1 MLIENGILLQFC
13 IYRYPVTSYEKY
25 HTCKTWY
32 TIKYKKIECL
42 LSNLQKYCVEVLRSR
57 ITGNSILYHK
67 KK

>member
-1 MLIENGILLQFC
+1 MAFYFNFVSTDTQLQAMKS
-13 IYRYPVTSYEKY
+13 IIHVK
-25 HTCKTWY
+25 HMY